1 MKVGLR
7 VGGWEEGWR
16 QGGHLKATAMLRAV
30 QPNMVAAH
38 HKWPFRLI
46 ERQLKI

>member
-1 MKVGLR
+1 MKAGLR

-16 QGGHLKATAMLRAV
+16 QGGHIKATATLRAV
-30 QPNMVAAH
+30 QPNMVATR
-38 HKWPFRLI
+38 HKQPFQLI